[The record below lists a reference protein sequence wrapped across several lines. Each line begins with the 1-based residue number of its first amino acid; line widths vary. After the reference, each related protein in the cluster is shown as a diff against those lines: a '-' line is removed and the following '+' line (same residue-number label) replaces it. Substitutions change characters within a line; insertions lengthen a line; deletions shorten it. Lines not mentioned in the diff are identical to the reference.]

1 VRAAEAGEY
10 AEGLDR
16 RLRDEREP
24 EEGGGEEGVGRRER
38 GEDGPRVAQRHVRGW
53 ERERGE
59 AAEHAG
65 EEEGR
70 GLRREG
76 EADDERVEVGRG
88 RRGGDGVG
96 EQRDQ
101 RRGREEREVER
112 RRGRGRW
119 GAEMRE
125 RAWRGE
131 VHHAGGAASG
141 MVPRGRGDTRR
152 LRNQNGRFVV
162 GPGSGTGHECST
174 AASACLMNDQ
184 WADLPGP

>member
-1 VRAAEAGEY
+1 M
-10 AEGLDR
+10 
-16 RLRDEREP
+16 
-24 EEGGGEEGVGRRER
+24 RER
-38 GEDGPRVAQRHVRGW
+38 RKGVDCG
-53 ERERGE
+53 
-59 AAEHAG
+59 
-65 EEEGR
+65 
-70 GLRREG
+70 
-76 EADDERVEVGRG
+76 GRG
-88 RRGGDGVG
+88 RRTMSAWRWRRWGGDGDGVG

-112 RRGRGRW
+112 RRGRW

-131 VHHAGGAASG
+131 VHHAGGAASV